1 MDFKRHHTSYIRLS
15 IFNSIFFFY
24 SYLILFIF
32 FSTFCH
38 VTFFT
43 FLYVENNKII
53 DRLVNS
59 ATPHV
64 ELHYSQIYQNSIL
77 DLR

>member
-1 MDFKRHHTSYIRLS
+1 M
-15 IFNSIFFFY
+15 
-24 SYLILFIF
+24 
-32 FSTFCH
+32 
-38 VTFFT
+38 
-43 FLYVENNKII
+43 

-77 DLR
+77 NLR

>member
-1 MDFKRHHTSYIRLS
+1 
-15 IFNSIFFFY
+15 
-24 SYLILFIF
+24 
-32 FSTFCH
+32 
-38 VTFFT
+38 
-43 FLYVENNKII
+43 
-53 DRLVNS
+53 LVNS

>member
-1 MDFKRHHTSYIRLS
+1 MNFKRHHTSDYLFLTLYS
-15 IFNSIFFFY
+15 FFT
-24 SYLILFIF
+24 LILFFLSF
-32 FSTFCH
+32 FY
-38 VTFFT
+38 
-43 FLYVENNKII
+43 LYVENNKII

-77 DLR
+77 NLR

>member
-1 MDFKRHHTSYIRLS
+1 
-15 IFNSIFFFY
+15 
-24 SYLILFIF
+24 
-32 FSTFCH
+32 
-38 VTFFT
+38 
-43 FLYVENNKII
+43 LYVQNNKII

-77 DLR
+77 DLE